1 MSEADQSYWNFDALV
16 TGVVTPRDILEEQAT
31 QLKLQSGGLLN
42 GRVVTSTSEYGEMLV
57 HALIVRA
64 PALEYSY
71 QLLEIEHPADLFP
84 VTVHA
89 EDKSD
94 DVNSME
100 KFKDKIQRDFEKRAD
115 EENCRGADRSVEAS
129 PRIAPSSIPPTPA
142 PDVYFQI
149 GLPDPGRPRRGHFSV
164 TVAMISSLMR
174 ILRPHCRLVSGSIL
188 VVASRPILLPN
199 PSSGEA
205 KSR

>member
-1 MSEADQSYWNFDALV
+1 M

-100 KFKDKIQRDFEKRAD
+100 KFKDKIRE
-115 EENCRGADRSVEAS
+115 
-129 PRIAPSSIPPTPA
+129 
-142 PDVYFQI
+142 
-149 GLPDPGRPRRGHFSV
+149 
-164 TVAMISSLMR
+164 
-174 ILRPHCRLVSGSIL
+174 ILRSERTKKIVEGLIAQSK
-188 VVASRPILLPN
+188 RPP
-199 PSSGEA
+199 E
-205 KSR
+205 